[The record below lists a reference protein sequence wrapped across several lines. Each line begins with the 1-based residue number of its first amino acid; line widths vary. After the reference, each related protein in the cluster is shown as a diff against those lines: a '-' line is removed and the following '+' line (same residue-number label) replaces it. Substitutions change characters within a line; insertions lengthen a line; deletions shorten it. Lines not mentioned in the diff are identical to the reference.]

1 MKVPSHLLHEKGV
14 LSPSLQKVTEMSLR
28 RDEVNGMRK
37 KFPRKLPV
45 IVERYPK
52 EKILPVLDKMK
63 FLVPQELTLGQ
74 FMAIIRNRM
83 PIGPSQSLYFLVNNC
98 SLVGMSLSMAEVYT
112 ENRDEDGF
120 LYITYA
126 SQEAFG

>member
-1 MKVPSHLLHEKGV
+1 MPPVER
-14 LSPSLQKVTEMSLR
+14 SLECRPFKQRKCLALR

>member
-1 MKVPSHLLHEKGV
+1 
-14 LSPSLQKVTEMSLR
+14 
-28 RDEVNGMRK
+28 MRK

-74 FMAIIRNRM
+74 FMAIIRSPPRLLTDSSLKFSRNHSWRSWNRM

>member
-1 MKVPSHLLHEKGV
+1 MPPVER
-14 LSPSLQKVTEMSLR
+14 SPDLECRPFKQRKCLAMR
-28 RDEVNGMRK
+28 KDEVTAMRK

-52 EKILPVLDKMK
+52 EKVLPGLEKTK

-74 FMAIIRNRM
+74 FAAVIRNRM
-83 PIGPSQSLYFLVNNC
+83 PISPSQAVYFLVNNQ
-98 SLVGMSLSMAEVYT
+98 SLVSMSLSMAEVHA